1 MKDWDYY
8 NNMCFSQPISDVKS
22 KRRAMILE
30 QHMNLYF
37 LPRYVS
43 AKPSFKSWSDERVMT
58 VAGTGWYWQP
68 LATNLHSGD
77 QSQVVISAL
86 T

>member
-1 MKDWDYY
+1 
-8 NNMCFSQPISDVKS
+8 MCFSQPTSDVE
-22 KRRAMILE
+22 RRAMILG
-30 QHMNLYF
+30 QLMDLNL

-43 AKPSFKSWSDERVMT
+43 ANPSFKSWSDECMVT

-68 LATNLHSGD
+68 LATNFHSGN
-77 QSQVVISAL
+77 QSQVVVSAL